1 MIKSVRTLVAVLA
14 AAAALAAC
22 ETPVEVEKF
31 PELTY
36 SHLPPFRLNVL
47 TVDIKSD
54 YRPPMAAPNVDH
66 LFPTPPKK
74 ALERWAK
81 DRLKA
86 EGQTGSA
93 RFTIIDA
100 SIIETVLPRDKGLTG
115 ALTKQQAFRY
125 DATVEASLEIMD
137 AKGFRKAFAT
147 ARVKRSRTVRE
158 DATLNDRDRIWFVL
172 VESLMKDFNAEMEKN
187 IRQYMQ
193 GYLM

>member
-1 MIKSVRTLVAVLA
+1 MIKPMKTLVAALA
-14 AAAALAAC
+14 AMAALVAC

-36 SHLPPFRLNVL
+36 THLAPFRLNAL
-47 TVDIKSD
+47 TVEVKSE
-54 YRPPMAAPNVDH
+54 YRPPLAAPNVDH

-74 ALERWAK
+74 ALQRWAG

-86 EGQTGSA
+86 AGQTGSA

-100 SIIETVLPRDKGLTG
+100 SIIETALPRDKGLTG

-158 DATLNDRDRIWFVL
+158 DATLNDRDRIWFIL
-172 VESLMKDFNAEMEKN
+172 VESLMKDFNDEMEKN